1 MEDVAVA
8 VVEINQIGAGP
19 TMLDERQMV
28 ILHRDRPPK
37 EVRLVAPFRS
47 SLVDQILKPGSGVAV
62 AVDIE
67 VGVANHVNQQEY
79 FYVLERAVLL
89 PFFGQMT
96 HAIET
101 VGGGPLFYRFF
112 PVGPQQ
118 PHAVAFALFS
128 AQLVGQLQQN
138 GSRIAAVVGTHVTGA
153 SQREVGVIVAGA
165 DDDSVPSSG
174 KLGNQVAY
182 RELAFDGVGGESV
195 VFHTVAL
202 EVIEDVILQLLV
214 IGAADRPRAEG
225 HHFTRIL
232 HSARGIERLRV
243 SLLDANHQAQ

>member
-8 VVEINQIGAGP
+8 VVEINQIGAGH

-37 EVRLVAPFRS
+37 EVRLVAQFRS
-47 SLVDQILKPGSGVAV
+47 RLVDQILKPGSGVAV

-67 VGVANHVNQQEY
+67 VGVANHVSQQEY

-101 VGGGPLFYRFF
+101 VGVGPLFYRFF
-112 PVGPQQ
+112 PIGPQP

-138 GSRIAAVVGTHVTGA
+138 GSRRAAVVGPHVTGA
-153 SQREVGVIVAGA
+153 AQREVGVIVSGD

-174 KLGNQVAY
+174 QLGDQVAY
-182 RELAFDGVGGESV
+182 RDIAFVWVGGER
-195 VFHTVAL
+195 L
-202 EVIEDVILQLLV
+202 ILNTSTLV
-214 IGAADRPRAEG
+214 
-225 HHFTRIL
+225 
-232 HSARGIERLRV
+232 GIM
-243 SLLDANHQAQ
+243 